1 MIKLQHFT
9 KADWLAR
16 DHGLV
21 VLSACAASLP
31 AGIPLRDHYGNRV
44 TATTAYIGTADQAGT
59 LPKGLAYGRLIRSIH
74 NQASPQ
80 AGDVLLHIAEQ
91 FELLSAYP
99 TRESFEHFAIDC
111 LGFGRCPAD
120 RIDEA
125 RQQWRDASN
134 TVERAKRCLP
144 EPVVSQL
151 GELFA

>member
-21 VLSACAASLP
+21 VLSACPAFLP
-31 AGIPLRDHYGNRV
+31 AGLPCSDHYGNRV
-44 TATTAYIGTADQAGT
+44 TATTAYIGKADQAGT
-59 LPKGLAYGRLIRSIH
+59 LPKGLAYGRLVHSIH
-74 NQASPQ
+74 QQSVPVA
-80 AGDVLLHIAEQ
+80 DVLIDIAEQ

-99 TRESFEHFAIDC
+99 TRESFENFVIDC
-111 LGFGRCPAD
+111 LGFGRCPAE

-134 TVERAKRCLP
+134 TVARAKRCLP
-144 EPVVSQL
+144 QAVVSQL
-151 GELFA
+151 DGLFA

>member
-21 VLSACAASLP
+21 VLSACSASLP
-31 AGIPLRDHYGNRV
+31 AGIPWHDHYGNRV

-59 LPKGLAYGRLIRSIH
+59 LPKGLAYGRLVHSIH
-74 NQASPQ
+74 QQSVPIA
-80 AGDVLLHIAEQ
+80 DVLIDIAEQ
-91 FELLSAYP
+91 FELVSAYP
-99 TRESFEHFAIDC
+99 TRDSFESFAIDC

-125 RQQWRDASN
+125 RQQWRDAAN
-134 TVERAKRCLP
+134 TVDRAKRCLP
-144 EPVVSQL
+144 AAVVLQL
-151 GELFA
+151 GELFV